1 MFNKIKGSLFRSALI
16 ASLGGLLFGFDT
28 AVISG
33 AEATLS
39 DIYLPVYKSLA
50 NHFGSLNFWHGFTVA
65 SALIGT
71 IIGSIAFGRP
81 ADRYGRRSMLFLI
94 GALYMISALGSAFA
108 FDWWFFVVMRLIG
121 GIAVGGSSVVSPMY
135 NAEISPASSRGRL
148 VALTQF
154 NVVLGIMLAYLSNYW
169 LNELNLGD
177 MTWRWMFGVEA
188 VPALLFFVFM
198 SFNPRSPRWLISRG
212 LVKEAKIIIEQLG
225 SDIGDVN
232 KEVKEIQN
240 SLLAENTAKSERF
253 FQKRY
258 FIPISLAV
266 SIAMFNQLSGINA
279 ILYYAPRVFEM
290 AGFEK
295 SGAMLSSLGIGF
307 VMLIFTLIALVIID
321 HFGRKNL
328 MIWGSIGYILS
339 LTAIAVTFYSN
350 GTDFTYIGSMVVLIS
365 IMIFIAAH
373 GFGQG
378 AVIWVFISEIFPNKV
393 RARGQSLGSFTHW
406 FMAAVISWTF
416 PVFAEFSG
424 GHVFTFYM
432 ICMVLQLL
440 WVVFKMPETKG
451 VPLEQLEKQWH

>member
-1 MFNKIKGSLFRSALI
+1 MFNVIKGSIYRSAFI

-33 AEATLS
+33 AEATLN

-50 NHFGSLNFWHGFTVA
+50 NNFGSLSFWHGFTVA

-94 GALYMISALGSAFA
+94 GALYMISALGSALA

-121 GIAVGGSSVVSPMY
+121 GLAVGGSSVVSPMY
-135 NAEISPASSRGRL
+135 NAEISPASLRGRL
-148 VALTQF
+148 VALTQL
-154 NVVLGIMLAYLSNYW
+154 NVVLGIMLAYLSNY
-169 LNELNLGD
+169 LINELNLGD
-177 MTWRWMFGVEA
+177 MAWRWMFGVEV
-188 VPALLFFVFM
+188 VPAFLFFVLMFL
-198 SFNPRSPRWLISRG
+198 NPRSPRWLVSRG
-212 LVKEAKIIIEQLG
+212 LVKEAKTIIEQLG
-225 SDIGDVN
+225 SDTGDVS

-240 SLLAENTAKSERF
+240 SLQAENTAKSELF
-253 FQKRY
+253 FQKRH
-258 FIPISLAV
+258 FPPISLAV
-266 SIAMFNQLSGINA
+266 LIAMFNQLSGINA

-295 SGAMLSSLGIGF
+295 SGAMLSSFGIGF

-339 LTAIAVTFYSN
+339 LAAVAATFYSN
-350 GTDFTYIGSMVVLIS
+350 GTNFTYTGSIVVLIS

-406 FMAAVISWTF
+406 FMAAIVSWTF

-432 ICMVLQLL
+432 ICMILQLL
-440 WVVFKMPETKG
+440 WVVIKMPETKG
-451 VPLEQLEKQWH
+451 VSLEQLEKKWH

>member
-1 MFNKIKGSLFRSALI
+1 MKINSPLFGSALI

-39 DIYLPVYKSLA
+39 DIYAPVYLSLA
-50 NHFGSLNFWHGFTVA
+50 NNFGGVSFWHGFTVA

-71 IIGSIAFGRP
+71 IIGSIIFGRP
-81 ADRYGRRSMLFLI
+81 ADRFGRRSMLYLLGSI
-94 GALYMISALGSAFA
+94 YLVSALGSALA
-108 FDWWFFVVMRLIG
+108 FDWWFFVIMRLIG
-121 GIAVGGSSVVSPMY
+121 GLAVGGSSVVSPLY
-135 NAEISPASSRGRL
+135 NAEISPAPLRGRM

-154 NVVLGIMLAYLSNYW
+154 NVVFGIMLAYLSNY
-169 LNELNLGD
+169 LVNSLDFGVT
-177 MTWRWMFGVEA
+177 TWRWMFGVEA
-188 VPALLFFVFM
+188 IPALFFLVLLFL
-198 SFNPRSPRWLISRG
+198 NPRSPRWLVSQGLIS
-212 LVKEAKIIIEQLG
+212 EARAIIIRFG
-225 SDIGDVN
+225 SDTKNADEQI
-232 KEVKEIQN
+232 EEIQQ
-240 SLLAENTAKSERF
+240 SLKVEKTDKTERF

-258 FIPISLAV
+258 RTPIFLALL
-266 SIAMFNQLSGINA
+266 IAMFNQLSGINA

-321 HFGRKNL
+321 NFGRKKL
-328 MIWGSIGYILS
+328 MLWGSIGYIIS
-339 LTAIAVTFYSN
+339 LATVAVTFYSN
-350 GTDFTYIGSMVVLIS
+350 GTNFTPVGSVVVLIS
-365 IMIFIAAH
+365 IMVFIAAH

-424 GHVFTFYM
+424 GHVFSFYM
-432 ICMVLQLL
+432 ICMIFQLL

-451 VPLEQLEKQWH
+451 IPLEQLEKQWY